1 MNEEERADLVTHLTE
16 LRARLIR
23 SIIYTLIAVIGVWV
37 FYDPLYRFLVRPVIG
52 PLQEYGGQ
60 LTVRM
65 LLEGLLV
72 KLEIALVGGVIIAL
86 PLIMYELWAFVA
98 PGLTRGERRAAGPL
112 IPVAIFLFAA
122 GVTMGYFITGPAV
135 KALLRFIPPD
145 TAALLTLNDTIL
157 LLLKL
162 YLAFGLG
169 FQLPIVIVLLAKVGI
184 VESGMLIRRWREA
197 VVVIFVLAAI
207 ITPSWDA
214 FILTITALPM
224 VALYVGTIG
233 VVKLIE
239 RAERRA
245 REDDGLAG

>member
-1 MNEEERADLVTHLTE
+1 MSDEDRADLVTHLGE
-16 LRARLIR
+16 LRTRLIR
-23 SIIYTLIAVIGVWV
+23 SIIYTLIAMIGVWV
-37 FYDPLYRFLVRPVIG
+37 FFDPLYTLLVRPVVE
-52 PLQEYGGQ
+52 PLREYGGE

-72 KLEIALVGGVIIAL
+72 KLEIVLVGGVIAAL
-86 PLIMYELWAFVA
+86 PLIMYEIWAFVA
-98 PGLTRGERRAAGPL
+98 PGLTRSERRAAGPL
-112 IPVAIFLFAA
+112 IPVAVLLFIA

-157 LLLKL
+157 LLLKF

-169 FQLPIVIVLLAKVGI
+169 FQLPIVIVLLAKIGI
-184 VESGMLIRRWREA
+184 VDSGMLIRRWREA
-197 VVVIFVLAAI
+197 VIAIFVLAAI
-207 ITPSWDA
+207 ITPTWDP
-214 FILTITALPM
+214 ITLTIAAAPM
-224 VALYVGTIG
+224 VALYAGTIG

-245 REDDGLAG
+245 RERNGPAG